1 MYKGKQRDTCLA
13 LDLGGTKLLIGE
25 VDASGQL
32 LRSKQY
38 LTGYLTQQEEM
49 QVIFRALEDYITT
62 VGWIDEKPKHMGI
75 GMIGQVDN
83 VNGNWLM
90 IDPVRK
96 ATIPVVNLIKEKY
109 GFDCKIENDV
119 KAATLAEKEFGTGKE
134 ENDFIYIN
142 IGTGIAAGFM
152 INGKLLRG
160 WGNDSGEIGHMVVD
174 IDSKVSCVCGRRG
187 CIEAIASG
195 QGMYKR
201 FEMLQEQ
208 YPDSILCQLQQNR
221 IINTN
226 DIIKCAEKED
236 ALAIKI
242 ADEAAA
248 AIACVIMNLI
258 RVTNPEKI
266 VLGGGVM
273 ADGWMIDQIR
283 QRVCTQ
289 QLASVKKGIVLSILD
304 PRIAGIIGAAA
315 VGFGYSEKY

>member
-1 MYKGKQRDTCLA
+1 MCKEKQQDTCLA

-38 LTGYLTQQEEM
+38 PTGYLTQQEEM
-49 QVIFRALEDYITT
+49 QVIFKALDDYITDI
-62 VGWIDEKPKHMGI
+62 GWVDEKPKHMGI
-75 GMIGQVDN
+75 GLIGQVDYE
-83 VNGNWLM
+83 NGNWLM
-90 IDPVRK
+90 IDPGRKDTISVVR
-96 ATIPVVNLIKEKY
+96 LIKEKY
-109 GFDCKIENDV
+109 SFDCKIENDV
-119 KAATLAEKEFGTGKE
+119 KAATLAEKVFGTGKA
-134 ENDFIYIN
+134 ENDFIYMN

-174 IDSKVSCVCGRRG
+174 IDSEVSCICGRRG

-201 FEMLQEQ
+201 FETLKAK
-208 YPDSILCQLQQNR
+208 YSTSILHQLQKDR
-221 IINTN
+221 IINTY
-226 DIIKCAEKED
+226 DIIKCAETGD
-236 ALAIKI
+236 TLALKI
-242 ADEAAA
+242 ADEAVNAV
-248 AIACVIMNLI
+248 ACVIMNLI

-283 QRVCTQ
+283 QRVSTKLQ
-289 QLASVKKGIVLSILD
+289 ASVKKGIVLSILD
-304 PRIAGIIGAAA
+304 PRISGIIGAAT